1 MTRADGEPIGAAS
14 IPLAALAEGEPIVGA
29 FDLRSPSGSFCGQ
42 LFVNIRWRIPLQIG
56 DSGSFGNDRSLD
68 TEEIRKI
75 ERRFETRG
83 KDGYG
88 DGNVNYKQFLRYVV
102 PQAELLSVQ
111 NKVRA
116 TCASDR
122 GNSMRKAVKRYE
134 RNNGDIMLSMT
145 AVEDIFEDISGRTAL
160 LSNTEMKVLFEHLD
174 PKAAKMIEPDRFI
187 EFCSHPSTQAQLT
200 EDKLR
205 AYFRLLHRNRPDYR
219 EEFRQFDSEN
229 TGSLTRPEFR
239 KALINCGMTVE
250 GSSIE
255 KRFRDGN
262 NDFGMQDRPD
272 ENWSRNAPGKYI
284 FNFSH

>member
-1 MTRADGEPIGAAS
+1 
-14 IPLAALAEGEPIVGA
+14 
-29 FDLRSPSGSFCGQ
+29 
-42 LFVNIRWRIPLQIG
+42 
-56 DSGSFGNDRSLD
+56 
-68 TEEIRKI
+68 
-75 ERRFETRG
+75 
-83 KDGYG
+83 
-88 DGNVNYKQFLRYVV
+88 
-102 PQAELLSVQ
+102 
-111 NKVRA
+111 
-116 TCASDR
+116 
-122 GNSMRKAVKRYE
+122 
-134 RNNGDIMLSMT
+134 MLSMT

-262 NDFGMQDRPD
+262 NDFGMQDRSD

-284 FNFSH
+284 FNFSPLKLRNPTFDHSPCTNLFLPFHCRWGGYSYASKQR